1 MAWARRLGVTVALFA
16 PVACSWWRFDEIETD
31 TPVVLLDA
39 PARLSGGF
47 GSVLAA
53 TTLGPRT
60 QLLVGGGGPS
70 AGAAVFD
77 LSSRK
82 APTTDA
88 VGTDYCDPEAPC
100 WLSARPVGL
109 PLGHSGAESPAL
121 CFAVGLGRASN
132 DATGV
137 VVRCEQRFSYALAV
151 PPEVDTDVV
160 QPALAG
166 AAPPVSVMAADGA
179 ERPALLVALPER
191 EQAWFYAPDSLEPVP
206 LAAPAPEPSF
216 GRAAAVLSDGSTRV
230 FALAA
235 PDAGRVHLFRGVDG
249 GAEPLGCIAGPP
261 GFGRALAAGPATG
274 DGADD
279 LAVATLDAVHVFD
292 GAELFG
298 LPAATD
304 AECRI
309 DAAAAPIVLGCR
321 PGGNVG
327 SCERANFGAAVAL
340 GDLDGDGDGE
350 ALVGAPQ
357 IEARGNAGAGAV
369 FVFDLE
375 GDAVDQPTDVEF
387 VASDESSTFL
397 GTSLLAARVENS
409 AVVVAGMPGAG
420 AAAVFYC
427 SRLLSGQDRGLR
439 CD

>member
-1 MAWARRLGVTVALFA
+1 
-16 PVACSWWRFDEIETD
+16 
-31 TPVVLLDA
+31 
-39 PARLSGGF
+39 
-47 GSVLAA
+47 
-53 TTLGPRT
+53 
-60 QLLVGGGGPS
+60 
-70 AGAAVFD
+70 
-77 LSSRK
+77 
-82 APTTDA
+82 
-88 VGTDYCDPEAPC
+88 
-100 WLSARPVGL
+100 
-109 PLGHSGAESPAL
+109 
-121 CFAVGLGRASN
+121 
-132 DATGV
+132 
-137 VVRCEQRFSYALAV
+137 
-151 PPEVDTDVV
+151 
-160 QPALAG
+160 
-166 AAPPVSVMAADGA
+166 
-179 ERPALLVALPER
+179 
-191 EQAWFYAPDSLEPVP
+191 
-206 LAAPAPEPSF
+206 
-216 GRAAAVLSDGSTRV
+216 
-230 FALAA
+230 
-235 PDAGRVHLFRGVDG
+235 
-249 GAEPLGCIAGPP
+249 
-261 GFGRALAAGPATG
+261 
-274 DGADD
+274 D

-292 GAELFG
+292 GVELFG

-357 IEARGNAGAGAV
+357 IEARCGGGAGAV
-369 FVFDLE
+369 FVFALE
-375 GDAVDQPTDVEF
+375 GGAVDQPTDVEF